1 MWRVERPAKKAYP
14 VAAFAMRHFVFI
26 SEKVIQGRI
35 CPLPLT

>member
-14 VAAFAMRHFVFI
+14 IAVFAMRHFVFI
-26 SEKVIQGRI
+26 SENVIQGRI

>member
-1 MWRVERPAKKAYP
+1 MRRVERPAKKAYP

-26 SEKVIQGRI
+26 LKNVIQGRI